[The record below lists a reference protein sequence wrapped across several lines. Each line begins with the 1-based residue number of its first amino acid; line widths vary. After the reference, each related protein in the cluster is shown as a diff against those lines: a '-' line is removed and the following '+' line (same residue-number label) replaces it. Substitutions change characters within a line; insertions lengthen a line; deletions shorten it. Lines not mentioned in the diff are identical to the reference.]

1 MFRKNHKHK
10 QPGLFGFQNVIKESM
25 YQEIMESEE
34 YKFYDLIFC
43 KIREEDFSCLYSER
57 ESRPNSPVNSMV
69 CSILLQYRN
78 NWTFSELRKNIK
90 FNLLTKTA
98 LGLGDLDEVPFSE
111 ATPFNF
117 MKRLSDH
124 EILTGI
130 NLLEKVFDQLTD
142 TQLKE
147 LKIRTNIQRTDSF
160 QAASNIRKYSR
171 LQFLVEILHR
181 VYRGLSEED
190 RLHYGDIFSEY
201 VKKTSGEYVYHLKPE
216 ETPIKLSEMVPIFKR
231 VKEEILPGYGMS
243 DTIRIFNRVYAEHF
257 ILDGEG
263 IKLREEGWKSS
274 FLLSPDDEDATFR
287 KKRNTE
293 YRGQVVNLV
302 ETCNPEN
309 EINLLTDVGVYPN
322 NVDDS
327 RILSQRIDNLKLKT
341 PDLEE
346 LHGDGG
352 YPSQKSDK
360 QLEEQGVRI
369 IQTAIR
375 RKPTKRIQP
384 EIHKGED
391 GVYTVSCPVQKAEA
405 KMSNKRYVAEFAEN
419 ICESCPFSSQC
430 KIQKGKGV
438 RRYYFRETKYL
449 MQIRHRAIDEL
460 PESRRTLRSNV
471 EGTVAEFSRKM
482 VKGKLKQRGRFK
494 ASVFAYCSAIV
505 INFGRIFRYL
515 REVSPEMA
523 AN

>member
-1 MFRKNHKHK
+1 
-10 QPGLFGFQNVIKESM
+10 
-25 YQEIMESEE
+25 
-34 YKFYDLIFC
+34 
-43 KIREEDFSCLYSER
+43 
-57 ESRPNSPVNSMV
+57 
-69 CSILLQYRN
+69 
-78 NWTFSELRKNIK
+78 
-90 FNLLTKTA
+90 
-98 LGLGDLDEVPFSE
+98 
-111 ATPFNF
+111 
-117 MKRLSDH
+117 
-124 EILTGI
+124 
-130 NLLEKVFDQLTD
+130 
-142 TQLKE
+142 

-346 LHGDGG
+346 LHGDG
-352 YPSQKSDK
+352 DI
-360 QLEEQGVRI
+360 L
-369 IQTAIR
+369 R
-375 RKPTKRIQP
+375 RKAT
-384 EIHKGED
+384 
-391 GVYTVSCPVQKAEA
+391 
-405 KMSNKRYVAEFAEN
+405 
-419 ICESCPFSSQC
+419 SS
-430 KIQKGKGV
+430 
-438 RRYYFRETKYL
+438 
-449 MQIRHRAIDEL
+449 
-460 PESRRTLRSNV
+460 
-471 EGTVAEFSRKM
+471 
-482 VKGKLKQRGRFK
+482 
-494 ASVFAYCSAIV
+494 
-505 INFGRIFRYL
+505 
-515 REVSPEMA
+515 
-523 AN
+523 

>member
-10 QPGLFGFQNVIKESM
+10 EPGLFGFQNLIKQSM
-25 YQEIMESEE
+25 YREIMETEE
-34 YKFYDLIFC
+34 YKFYELIFC
-43 KIREEDFSCLYSER
+43 RIREEDFSCLYSEVD
-57 ESRPNSPVNSMV
+57 SRPNAPVNSMV
-69 CSILLQYRN
+69 ASLLLQHRN

-98 LGLGDLDEVPFSE
+98 LGLGNLDEVPYSE
-111 ATPFNF
+111 ATLFNF
-117 MKRLSDH
+117 IKRLSEH
-124 EILTGI
+124 ERLTGV

-142 TQLKE
+142 AQLKE
-147 LKIRTNIQRTDSF
+147 LKVRTNIQRTDSF

-171 LQFLVEILHR
+171 LQFLVEILQRVHR
-181 VYRGLSEED
+181 ELSQED
-190 RLHYGDIFSEY
+190 RLRHGDIFSEY
-201 VKKTSGEYVYHLKPE
+201 VKETSGEYVYHLKPE
-216 ETPIKLSEMVPIFKR
+216 EMPDKLSGMVSIFKR
-231 VKEEILPGYGMS
+231 VKEEVLPVVR
-243 DTIRIFNRVYAEHF
+243 DKDITRIFNRVYSEHF
-257 ILDGEG
+257 IVDSEG
-263 IKLREEGWKSS
+263 VKLREEGWKSS

-293 YRGQVVNLV
+293 HRGYVVNLV

-309 EINLLTDVGVYPN
+309 EINLLTDVAVCPN

-327 RILSQRIDNLKLKT
+327 RILSQRIDNLKEKT

-352 YPSQKSDK
+352 YPSATSDK
-360 QLEEQGVRI
+360 QLEAHGVRI

-375 RKPTKRIQP
+375 RKPIKWIQP
-384 EIHKGED
+384 EIDKGED
-391 GVYTVSCPVQKAEA
+391 GVYTVSCPLQKAEA
-405 KMSNKRYVAEFAEN
+405 KKSNKRYVAEFAGD

-438 RRYYFRETKYL
+438 RRYYFKETKYL
-449 MQIRHRAIDEL
+449 MQKRHRAIDEL

-471 EGTVAEFSRKM
+471 EATVAEFSRKL
-482 VKGKLKQRGRFK
+482 VKGKLRQRGRFR

-515 REVSPEMA
+515 RRVCPEMA
-523 AN
+523 TS